1 MNEEKQ
7 ALTLVTAIRDGLRVQ
22 SNAVKNERSA
32 RARRAGR
39 RAARHAGALDALLAA
54 LTALARDLETARQE
68 RDAVQ
73 DKLTLALATSDL
85 TDADLTRT
93 VETIAERMARAMEAE
108 CNRQIEA
115 AEASRDAAVRAARAE
130 TLRELRAEIAEAK
143 TGLYGEVSGVRAL
156 GIIDSKL
163 AAREGQ

>member
-1 MNEEKQ
+1 MTEETQ

-54 LTALARDLETARQE
+54 LTTFSRDLAAARQE
-68 RDAVQ
+68 RDA
-73 DKLTLALATSDL
+73 ALKQRNAFDRECKRL
-85 TDADLTRT
+85 R
-93 VETIAERMARAMEAE
+93 EQARQVAG
-108 CNRQIEA
+108 NQP
-115 AEASRDAAVRAARAE
+115 AE

-156 GIIDSKL
+156 EIIDSKL